1 MLFYHIS
8 RLFSTLSEIIIYQD
22 MGKKIPMSLGTLR
35 SFFKDLIVK
44 PFTDHSH
51 ITTGSVSEDPTESD
65 TVIYPEKIES
75 KYDITSDMSG
85 YKRDIISDNEMARL
99 LVYSKNDIVVSV
111 YQHTIPDF
119 VSDVNTENSEI
130 EHIDIN
136 GKEAIGFLDN
146 HNYYTLIWNNGEY
159 IIEICSNIGKD
170 ALIETAKSVQKV
182 EL

>member
-1 MLFYHIS
+1 
-8 RLFSTLSEIIIYQD
+8 
-22 MGKKIPMSLGTLR
+22 MGKKIPMSLGALR

-51 ITTGSVSEDPTESD
+51 ITTGSDSEDPTESD

-85 YKRDIISDNEMARL
+85 YEKNILSDNETSRYII
-99 LVYSKNDIVVSV
+99 YSQNDIVVSF
-111 YQHTIPDF
+111 YQHNVSDY

-159 IIEICSNIGKD
+159 VIHLSSNIGKD
-170 ALIETAKSVQKV
+170 ALIEIAKSVQKV
-182 EL
+182 EP